1 MDREKKRRVAYE
13 VIILMALLALMLF
26 MNSLWPILL
35 LVIVGIFICALR
47 LLFVSVASVHAI
59 EPIPQ
64 LPALPAAETEHTII
78 GKAFGLLQQQ
88 ITEKVAEA
96 YPLARWIWSNARPL
110 DDFAAGEGL
119 IILLN
124 NAGGYGRAN
133 ILTRNLMF
141 IGLTYIGA
149 DTNTPQS
156 ETEIAD
162 EDSEDEPE
170 DEPIGAPLVNYGQL
184 AFEWVESCLLEI
196 NNRCN
201 EAIAQGQ
208 AILLIEA
215 YELPNPDSWLD
226 ICQELKHNGI
236 SSADIGADGIT
247 LTLTQ
252 EERKLT

>member
-47 LLFVSVASVHAI
+47 LLFFSVASIRVI
-59 EPIPQ
+59 EPLPQ
-64 LPALPAAETEHTII
+64 LPAPPVAETEHTII

-88 ITEKVAEA
+88 ITAKVAEV
-96 YPLARWIWSNARPL
+96 YPLARWIWGNARPL

-124 NAGGYGRAN
+124 NAGGYGKAN
-133 ILTRNLMF
+133 VLTRNLIF

-149 DTNTPQS
+149 DTNLPQP
-156 ETEIAD
+156 ETEMAD
-162 EDSEDEPE
+162 EDSEE
-170 DEPIGAPLVNYGQL
+170 EPIGAPHVNYGQL

-201 EAIAQGQ
+201 EAIAQGKV
-208 AILLIEA
+208 ILLIEA

-236 SSADIGADGIT
+236 SSADIGADGII
-247 LTLTQ
+247 LTLPQQ
-252 EERKLT
+252 EKGS